1 MSAVLRGHLVREL
14 DFCSPDELRVIA
26 TVAERLKRRRARH
39 GSLDLARRPDVYA
52 ELNEGLIDAVIAC
65 TILTIRAE
73 DERHDEERRKA
84 LLASAAADELETMD
98 ASLRATRREH
108 RRALTEAASR
118 PIGVD
123 PDEAAELARWQADD
137 QRTRVSDVSQVI
149 AATPEAVPEPVVE
162 WEAGEVPTD
171 RSSRR

>member
-1 MSAVLRGHLVREL
+1 MTVVLRGHLTRRL
-14 DFCSPDELRVIA
+14 DLCSPDELRVLSI
-26 TVAERLKRRRARH
+26 VVERLERRRARH

-84 LLASAAADELETMD
+84 LLASAADDE
-98 ASLRATRREH
+98 R
-108 RRALTEAASR
+108 
-118 PIGVD
+118 
-123 PDEAAELARWQADD
+123 AELARWQADD

-162 WEAGEVPTD
+162 WEAGEGPHA
-171 RSSRR
+171 RRGKR

>member
-1 MSAVLRGHLVREL
+1 MSAVLRGSLSRRL
-14 DFCSPDELRVIA
+14 DLCSPDELRVVSI
-26 TVAERLKRRRARH
+26 VLDRLERRRWKH

-84 LLASAAADELETMD
+84 LLASAGDDE
-98 ASLRATRREH
+98 R
-108 RRALTEAASR
+108 
-118 PIGVD
+118 
-123 PDEAAELARWQADD
+123 AELARWQADD
-137 QRTRVSDVSQVI
+137 QRTRVSTVPASL

-162 WEAGEVPTD
+162 WEAGEGPHA
-171 RSSRR
+171 RRGRK